1 MARKPNKPRP
11 PKSDPIVDQPED
23 RVMSKTNSEKLLEFF
38 KSRITFI
45 GSIAAALVSLFT
57 LANNWDHFNLPR
69 MVFNSELHSVQRQVY
84 NLEVEFR
91 QRSKRNDQRAIN
103 ELDDKIT
110 HLKNKKVDVPDELYQ
125 QKDRLNDDM
134 KDNQEKLDRALKKL
148 NN

>member
-23 RVMSKTNSEKLLEFF
+23 RVVSKTNSEKLLEFF

-69 MVFNSELHSVQRQVY
+69 MVFNSEQIG
-84 NLEVEFR
+84 
-91 QRSKRNDQRAIN
+91 RA
-103 ELDDKIT
+103 
-110 HLKNKKVDVPDELYQ
+110 HV
-125 QKDRLNDDM
+125 
-134 KDNQEKLDRALKKL
+134 
-148 NN
+148 